1 MAIEHARM
9 CGSCDR
15 ECPSWAD
22 RCPACGNTSMFRRI
36 VMIPTAPS
44 FQRAEPVTLIT
55 AKIAARKRIKT
66 LKTPADGASEVSVR

>member
-1 MAIEHARM
+1 MAIEHSRM

-22 RCPACGNTSMFRRI
+22 RCPACGNSATFRRI
-36 VMIPTAPS
+36 VVIPSAPS

-55 AKIAARKRIKT
+55 SKIAARKRAKT
-66 LKTPADGASEVSVR
+66 LKTPADGASEVSAR